1 MLYLYHGTTSVCAI
15 KVRLTIAEKAL
26 PWEGEVLWLQRGDQ
40 YRPDYLK
47 LNPNAVVPTLVHDG
61 KVIIESTLIMEYL
74 EETFPDIPLM
84 PRDPYGR
91 SQVRLWLKRVDEL
104 HVHCG
109 TITAAMAFRRYFMR
123 QTPDGRDAYVAR
135 ILDPVVRERLQ
146 RIMDDGLA
154 APDATDAAR
163 RYDTF
168 VGFMERALAQ
178 SNYLVGNSFT
188 LADAGAIPYIN
199 RANMLGLGGLWEDR
213 RPRVAD
219 WYARMRQ
226 RPSFN
231 SAINAYWDDDAR
243 QRFDVPPDEVW
254 AEYTNILSFSSGLIK
269 GTPLQ
274 SGEQKNVADH
284 GVQK

>member
-15 KVRLTIAEKAL
+15 KVRLTLAEKAL

-74 EETFPDIPLM
+74 DEAFPDVPLM
-84 PRDPYGR
+84 PRDPCDR
-91 SQVRLWLKRVDEL
+91 AQVRLWLKRVDEL

-109 TITAAMAFRRYFMR
+109 TITAGVAFRLYFMR

-135 ILDPVVRERLQ
+135 MLDPVKRQRLQ

-154 APDATDAAR
+154 APDAMDAAR

-168 VGFMERALAQ
+168 VGAMESALAQ
-178 SNYLVGNSFT
+178 SDYLVGNSFT
-188 LADAGAIPYIN
+188 LADAAAIPYIN
-199 RANMLGLGGLWEDR
+199 RAGALGLAGLWENR

-219 WYARMRQ
+219 WYTRMRQ

-231 SAINAYWDDDAR
+231 SAITAYLDDDAR
-243 QRFDVPPDEVW
+243 QRFDVPRDEVW
-254 AEYTNILSFSSGLIK
+254 AECTKILSL
-269 GTPLQ
+269 
-274 SGEQKNVADH
+274 N
-284 GVQK
+284 